1 MIEVALS
8 DKARWVVESEIGTN
22 DRQAIARYISEFIE
36 QKVSIDK
43 VYMNQKEVL
52 ATLLEVETTLKKLLE
67 RSPYKKTINAQ
78 LARIDELFEQVGIR

>member
-1 MIEVALS
+1 MIEIALS